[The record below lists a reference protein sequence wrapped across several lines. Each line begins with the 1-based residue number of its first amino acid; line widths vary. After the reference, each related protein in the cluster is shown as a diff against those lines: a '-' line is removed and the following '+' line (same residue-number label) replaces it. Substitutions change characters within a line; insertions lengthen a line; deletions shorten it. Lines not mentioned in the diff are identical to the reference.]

1 MLLVELFSFL
11 FLHGLSQ
18 FLLQSVCSF
27 SCSVASDS
35 CDPMDCIP
43 PGFSVH
49 GILQARIQE
58 WVAISFSQSVCIT
71 FKLEKKVLNEELFLL
86 PKNTVINT
94 TDPWMAAYCL
104 EFSLAV

>member
-18 FLLQSVCSF
+18 FLL
-27 SCSVASDS
+27 
-35 CDPMDCIP
+35 
-43 PGFSVH
+43 
-49 GILQARIQE
+49 
-58 WVAISFSQSVCIT
+58 QSVCIT